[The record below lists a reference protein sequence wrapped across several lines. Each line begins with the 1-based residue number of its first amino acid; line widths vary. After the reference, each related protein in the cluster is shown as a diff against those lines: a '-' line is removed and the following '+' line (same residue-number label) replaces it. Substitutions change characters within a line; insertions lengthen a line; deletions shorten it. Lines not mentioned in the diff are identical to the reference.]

1 MRNHSGH
8 IAATTMSVRLGQI
21 SFDFQVSLQLDDL
34 HGVHFVTIVEV
45 LLGLRSP
52 DLGFVQVHEIHS
64 KRVSRITHALK
75 IHCVSSYQP
84 NANISGVPKGMLT
97 FIVPVKGA

>member
-21 SFDFQVSLQLDDL
+21 RCVFQVSMKLEDL
-34 HGVHFVTIVEV
+34 HGVHFVAIVE
-45 LLGLRSP
+45 LLLRFRSP
-52 DLGFVQVHEIHS
+52 DFVFVQVHKIHS
-64 KRVSRITHALK
+64 KRVSGITHGLK

-84 NANISGVPKGMLT
+84 NTNISGIPKGMLT
-97 FIVPVKGA
+97 LIVSVKGA